1 MAAIFFRLQGRY
13 NTSQFEIQ
21 IHCYCQNNQLRQL
34 CEPWQQRNCANTTG
48 FYPQERLKRVTH
60 TDLIFMIMLDWRE
73 PMQLMTKYTETTN
86 LLSAVIL
93 NCVEEKTGITTC
105 GIWCHGGVDGCR
117 AAVFNI
123 VITMQVLQGTTK
135 IIICYF

>member
-1 MAAIFFRLQGRY
+1 
-13 NTSQFEIQ
+13 
-21 IHCYCQNNQLRQL
+21 
-34 CEPWQQRNCANTTG
+34 
-48 FYPQERLKRVTH
+48 
-60 TDLIFMIMLDWRE
+60 MIMLDWRE
-73 PMQLMTKYTETTN
+73 SLQLITKYTETTN

-93 NCVEEKTGITTC
+93 NCVKEKTGITTC
-105 GIWCHGGVDGCR
+105 GIWCHGGVDGYR

>member
-1 MAAIFFRLQGRY
+1 
-13 NTSQFEIQ
+13 
-21 IHCYCQNNQLRQL
+21 
-34 CEPWQQRNCANTTG
+34 
-48 FYPQERLKRVTH
+48 
-60 TDLIFMIMLDWRE
+60 MIMLDWRE
-73 PMQLMTKYTETTN
+73 SMQLITKYTETTN

-93 NCVEEKTGITTC
+93 NCVKEKTGITTC